1 MANYNDIIGRPE
13 VADALI
19 PEDVTAEIIKE
30 APKDSV
36 VLTNARKVALSTAK
50 AKQPVLDTLP
60 EAYWVDG
67 DTGMKQTTKATWKNQ
82 MIVAEELAVIVPIP
96 DALADDTRINLWEEV
111 KPLVAEAIAH
121 KIDSAAIFGTD
132 KPDSWPAAIVPAAI
146 KAGNTLAQGT
156 HPDMGA
162 DVAALAGMV
171 SSQGYPVNGFLSAP
185 GLNWELVGM
194 RTEQGQPIYSPSMT
208 VGQPSALYGLALNEV
223 FTGGW
228 ESDKAKLVALDWTKQ
243 VVGIRQDITY
253 DIFREGVITDA
264 SGKVILNLMQQD
276 TKALRVVMRVGW
288 TTATPTTRVS
298 KGKGY
303 PAGVLTPP
311 VEPKPTS

>member
-1 MANYNDIIGRPE
+1 
-13 VADALI
+13 
-19 PEDVTAEIIKE
+19 
-30 APKDSV
+30 
-36 VLTNARKVALSTAK
+36 
-50 AKQPVLDTLP
+50 
-60 EAYWVDG
+60 
-67 DTGMKQTTKATWKNQ
+67 
-82 MIVAEELAVIVPIP
+82 
-96 DALADDTRINLWEEV
+96 
-111 KPLVAEAIAH
+111 
-121 KIDSAAIFGTD
+121 
-132 KPDSWPAAIVPAAI
+132 
-146 KAGNTLAQGT
+146 
-156 HPDMGA
+156 MGA

-264 SGKVILNLMQQD
+264 TGKVILNLMQQD

>member
-1 MANYNDIIGRPE
+1 MPVFTDIVGRPA

-19 PEDVTAEIIKE
+19 PEDVSTEIIKE

-36 VLTNARKVALSTAK
+36 ILTNARKVRLSTRK

-67 DTGMKQTTKATWKNQ
+67 DTGLKQTTKATWKNQ
-82 MIVAEELAVIVPIP
+82 WITAEELAVIVPIP
-96 DALADDTRINLWEEV
+96 DALVDDAGINLWEEV
-111 KPLVAEAIAH
+111 KPLIAEAIAH

-132 KPDSWPAAIVPAAI
+132 KPKSWPEAIVPAAI
-146 KAGNTLAQGT
+146 KAGNTVAQGT
-156 HPDMGA
+156 HADLGA
-162 DVAALAGMV
+162 DVAAMAGMV

-185 GLNWELVGM
+185 GLNWELIGM
-194 RTEQGQPIYSPSMT
+194 RDANGQPIYSPSMT
-208 VGQPSALYGLALNEV
+208 IGQPAALYGLALNEV

-228 ESDKAKLVALDWTKQ
+228 ESDKAKIVGLDWTKQ

-264 SGKVILNLMQQD
+264 DGKVILNLMQQD

-288 TTATPTTRVS
+288 TTAAPATRVS
-298 KGKGY
+298 KGQGY
-303 PAGVLTPP
+303 PAGVITPAK
-311 VEPKPTS
+311 PKASA